1 MVGIGQTERLFL
13 MTVSKILLPALLILL
28 LSGCNAA
35 PGSTAASSSGRG
47 NRGEDSLRKVTTV
60 VAVEK
65 PIEQLIVVTGTLAA
79 EQEIVL
85 GMKVAGRIAELPVD
99 LGSVVHK
106 NDVIARLDTTDFRLR
121 VTQSETALQQARVR
135 LGLSPAGTEEDVNL
149 EQLAPVRQARA
160 QMDGAKARLDRAL
173 QLSQSG
179 LMAKADLDATSS
191 AYKVTEAQYADSLD
205 EARNRQGVLA
215 QRKSELEIAK
225 QQLADA
231 VTYAPIDGTIRGRSA
246 NVGQYVA
253 AGAPLV
259 TLVQMSPLRLRTEVP
274 ERESA
279 NIRAGMP
286 VRLTVEGSNGEHQG
300 KVARLSPSFD
310 EVNRTLL
317 VETEVDNAAGVIRPG
332 AFARAEIVTSSSQ
345 RALMVPAASVVTFA
359 GIDRVFT
366 VTGDTASEKRIKTGR
381 RTDAGVEILDGIATG
396 DQVVL
401 NPGNMTNGEKVL
413 VTSAPATG
421 K

>member
-1 MVGIGQTERLFL
+1 
-13 MTVSKILLPALLILL
+13 MTVSRVLLFPLLSLL
-28 LSGCNAA
+28 LLQGCNAA

-47 NRGEDSLRKVTTV
+47 GLADDAIRKVTTV
-60 VAVEK
+60 TAMER
-65 PIEQLIVVTGTLAA
+65 PIEQLVTITGTLAA
-79 EQEIVL
+79 DQEIVL
-85 GMKVAGRIAELPVD
+85 GMQVAGRISELPID
-99 LGSVVHK
+99 LGTAVRK
-106 NDVIARLDTTDFRLR
+106 NDVIARLDTTDFQLR
-121 VTQSETALQQARVR
+121 VRQSEAALQQSRVR

-160 QMDGAKARLDRAL
+160 LMDGARLRLERAQ

-231 VTYAPIDGTIRGRSA
+231 VLYAPIEGIIRARTA
-246 NVGQYVA
+246 NVGQYVS
-253 AGAPLV
+253 AGGPIA

-274 ERESA
+274 ERESV

-300 KVARLSPSFD
+300 RVARLSPSFD
-310 EVNRTLL
+310 ETNRTLL
-317 VETEVDNAAGVIRPG
+317 VETEVANPANAIRPG
-332 AFARAEIVTSSSQ
+332 AFARAEIVTSSNQ
-345 RALMVPAASVVTFA
+345 RAVMVPAAAVVTFA

-366 VTGDTASEKRIKTGR
+366 VTGDTAAEKRIKTGR
-381 RTDAGVEILDGIATG
+381 RTSAGIEILEGIAAG
-396 DQVVL
+396 DSVVI
-401 NPGNMTNGEKVL
+401 NPGNMTDGEKVL
-413 VTSAPATG
+413 VTSAG
-421 K
+421 N

>member
-1 MVGIGQTERLFL
+1 
-13 MTVSKILLPALLILL
+13 MTVPKVLVFTLLLLLV
-28 LSGCNAA
+28 LSGCNSA
-35 PGSTAASSSGRG
+35 PAASSSGPG
-47 NRGEDSLRKVTTV
+47 NRGEASLRKVTTV
-60 VAVEK
+60 VAIEK
-65 PIEQLIVVTGTLAA
+65 SIEQLIVVTGTLGA
-79 EQEIVL
+79 EQEIIL
-85 GMKVAGRIAELPVD
+85 GMKVAGRISELPVD
-99 LGSVVHK
+99 LGTAVRK
-106 NDVIARLDTTDFRLR
+106 NDVIARLDTTDFQLR
-121 VTQSETALQQARVR
+121 VRQSEAALQQSRVR
-135 LGLSPAGTEEDVNL
+135 LGLSPTGTDEDVNL

-160 QMDGAKARLDRAL
+160 QMDGAKARLDRAQ
-173 QLSQSG
+173 QLSQGG
-179 LMAKADLDATSS
+179 LLAKADLDATSS

-215 QRKSELEIAK
+215 QRKSELEIAR

-231 VTYAPIDGTIRGRSA
+231 VVYAPIDGMIRGRNA

-253 AGAPLV
+253 AGAPLA

-279 NIRAGMP
+279 NIRIGMP
-286 VRLTVEGSNGEHQG
+286 VRLTVEGSSGEHQG
-300 KVARLSPSFD
+300 RVARLSPSFD
-310 EVNRTLL
+310 ETNRTLL
-317 VETEVDNAAGVIRPG
+317 VETEVANANGRIRPG

-366 VTGDTASEKRIKTGR
+366 IVGDTASEKRIKTGR
-381 RTDAGVEILDGIATG
+381 RTDAGIEILDGIAAG

-401 NPGNMTNGEKVL
+401 NPGSMTDGEKVL
-413 VTSAPATG
+413 VASPPAAG

>member
-1 MVGIGQTERLFL
+1 
-13 MTVSKILLPALLILL
+13 MTVVKVLIPAFLSIFL

-35 PGSTAASSSGRG
+35 PGSTAPVPPGRG
-47 NRGEDSLRKVTTV
+47 INSGDSLRKITT
-60 VAVEK
+60 ALAEEK
-65 PIEQLIVVTGTLAA
+65 AIEQLVTITGTLAA

-99 LGSVVHK
+99 LGTPVRK
-106 NDVIARLDTTDFRLR
+106 GDVIASLDTTDFQLR
-121 VTQSETALQQARVR
+121 MRQSEAALQQARVR
-135 LGLSPAGTEEDVNL
+135 LGLSPNGTEEDVIL

-160 QMDGAKARLDRAL
+160 QMDGAKSRLDRAQ

-179 LMAKADLDATSS
+179 LLAKADLDATSS

-215 QRKSELEIAK
+215 QRKSELEIAR

-231 VTYAPIDGTIRGRSA
+231 VLYAPIDGMIRARAA
-246 NVGQYVA
+246 NVGQYVS
-253 AGAPLV
+253 AGAPIATV
-259 TLVQMSPLRLRTEVP
+259 VQMSPLRLRTEVP
-274 ERESA
+274 ERESI
-279 NIRAGMP
+279 NIRVGMP
-286 VRLTVEGSNGEHQG
+286 VRLTVEGSSGEHQG
-300 KVARLSPSFD
+300 QVARLSPSFD
-310 EVNRTLL
+310 ETNRTLL
-317 VETEVDNAAGVIRPG
+317 VETEVANPSGTIRPG

-366 VTGDTASEKRIKTGR
+366 IAGGTASEKRVKTGR
-381 RTDAGVEILDGIATG
+381 HTNAGIEILEGITANE
-396 DQVVL
+396 QVAL
-401 NPGNMTNGEKVL
+401 NPGNMTDGEKVL
-413 VTSAPATG
+413 VISPAAE

>member
-1 MVGIGQTERLFL
+1 MFGIGQTERLL
-13 MTVSKILLPALLILL
+13 MTVPKVVLPAFLSILL
-28 LSGCNAA
+28 LPGCN
-35 PGSTAASSSGRG
+35 STPAASPSGSG
-47 NRGEDSLRKVTTV
+47 NRGEAPLRKVTTV
-60 VAVEK
+60 VATEK

-85 GMKVAGRIAELPVD
+85 GMKVAGRISELPVD
-99 LGSVVHK
+99 LGSAVRK
-106 NDVIARLDTTDFRLR
+106 NDVIARLDTTDFQLR
-121 VTQSETALQQARVR
+121 VRQSEAALQQSRVR
-135 LGLSPAGTEEDVNL
+135 LGLSPNGTDEDVNL

-160 QMDGAKARLDRAL
+160 QMDGAKARLDRAQ

-179 LMAKADLDATSS
+179 LLAKSDLDATSS

-215 QRKSELEIAK
+215 QRKSELEIAR

-231 VTYAPIDGTIRGRSA
+231 VLYAPIEGMIRARTS

-253 AGAPLV
+253 AGATIATV
-259 TLVQMSPLRLRTEVP
+259 VQMSPLRLRTEVP

-279 NIRAGMP
+279 NVRVGMP
-286 VRLTVEGSNGEHQG
+286 VRLTVEGSSGEHQG

-310 EVNRTLL
+310 ETNRTLL
-317 VETEVDNAAGVIRPG
+317 VETEVANAGGRIRPG

-366 VTGDTASEKRIKTGR
+366 IAGGTASEKRIKTGR
-381 RTDAGVEILDGIATG
+381 RTDAGIEILDGVVTG

-401 NPGNMTNGEKVL
+401 NPGNMTDGEKVL
-413 VTSAPATG
+413 VISPPGAG